1 VRSPLDRLLRPA
13 TIAFVG
19 LSDNSYFCRTVR
31 PTLDGDAEIFMVNP
45 RYDTVMGQPTLPS
58 LADIGRPV
66 DAVLSCMSAE
76 RTTELVEETVGLDV
90 GGVVLIA
97 NGFAEIGGAGEA
109 LQARLAAAARAA
121 GVAAIGPNGLGF
133 VNVPH
138 RVSLTIASHHKRRPG
153 GMSIVSHSGAM
164 LSGAAM
170 AAWSYPDSG
179 LNVLVSAG
187 NEAVTDL
194 ADYVDHFVTDPET
207 TAIGLILEKIRRPAE
222 FFAAV
227 DRATAA
233 GKPVVVLKLAR
244 TEQSRQ
250 MAASHT
256 GALTGD
262 AWVYDAAL
270 RQAGVALAYDVEE
283 LIDRLALFD
292 QLPPERWT
300 SVSALG
306 VVTRTGGFASLCAD
320 LAAAEG
326 VPIAPLEDYKPWLA
340 ERVPGVTVPNPLDA
354 ASFGAAT
361 WAEIIDKYV
370 TDPDL
375 DAIFMI
381 QPTSDEDVVYRDGV
395 ALSPVLDYAEAAA
408 RVAKPCVIAN
418 CSGVPGDWIEGYL
431 NGTLVRGRGLRP
443 SLRGL
448 ATMGAF
454 VRHRA
459 ALTPVAV
466 AGPPLPRPST
476 EPAGLMLPFGAT
488 MELLA
493 GQGIP
498 VAPYYLVGPD
508 ADAGRVR
515 PPFAG
520 PYAVK
525 LADVAHRTEHDA
537 VRLRVGADGLAD
549 AIAELRFI
557 ADRDELAASVAIQP
571 MLEVSG
577 EALLGI
583 QGESELGPLVV
594 LGLGGVFVEVL
605 NRVSGRMAPFT
616 TEVARELIEE
626 FADLKVM
633 HGFRGRPG
641 WDLDALAGILVAA
654 GQLAARG
661 REWIATLDINP
672 LIYGPDGFHAVDAL
686 LLLRLAGQLAGDLP
700 SHVLQVRPGV
710 EHVAVRP
717 HHDDVAVMAVQPGQ
731 HTLGVRRGELA
742 GDRHERAHPVPPP
755 VGWSGSDER
764 GGAGQDRETGADH
777 VVQASA
783 GSRGLHK

>member
-1 VRSPLDRLLRPA
+1 MSMLLGLTLGKNEGRGMIEADSPGAGPAGTQAARSPLARLLCPS

-19 LSDNSYFCRTVR
+19 LSDNSHFCRTVR
-31 PTLDGDAEIFMVNP
+31 PTFDGEAEIFMVNP
-45 RYDTVMGQPTLPS
+45 RYDTVLGRPTVPS
-58 LADIGRPV
+58 LTDLGQPV

-76 RTTELVEETVGLDV
+76 RTTELIEEAAGLDV

-97 NGFAEIGGAGEA
+97 NGFAEIGGEGEA
-109 LQARLAAAARAA
+109 LQARLTAAARAA

-133 VNVPH
+133 INVPH

-194 ADYVDHFVTDPET
+194 ADYVDYFVTDPET
-207 TAIGLILEKIRRPAE
+207 TAIGLILEKIRRPEE

-227 DRATAA
+227 GRATEA

-244 TEQSRQ
+244 TERSQQ

-326 VPIAPLEDYKPWLA
+326 VPIASLENYKPWLA

-361 WAEIIDKYV
+361 WTEIIRKYV
-370 TDPDL
+370 TDPGL

-381 QPTSDEDVVYRDGV
+381 QPTSDEDISYRDGV
-395 ALSPVLDYAEAAA
+395 ALSPVIDYAEAAA
-408 RVAKPCVIAN
+408 QVAKPCVIAN

-431 NGTLVRGRGLRP
+431 HGALVRGRGLRP

-459 ALTPVAV
+459 ARRVPAV
-466 AGPPLPRPST
+466 AGPPLPRPGA
-476 EPAGLMLPFGAT
+476 EPVRQPEGLMLPFAAT
-488 MELLA
+488 MALLA
-493 GQGIP
+493 EHGIP
-498 VAPYYLVGPD
+498 VAPYHLAGPE
-508 ADAGRVR
+508 ADAAQVQ

-537 VRLRVGADGLAD
+537 VRLRVGADGLA
-549 AIAELRFI
+549 AAVAELRAI
-557 ADRDELAASVAIQP
+557 AARDHLAASVAIQP

-594 LGLGGVFVEVL
+594 LGLGGIFVEVL
-605 NRVSGRMAPFT
+605 NRVGGRMAPFT

-672 LIYGPDGFHAVDAL
+672 LVYGPGGFGAVDAL
-686 LLLRLAGQLAGDLP
+686 LLLLRDP
-700 SHVLQVRPGV
+700 
-710 EHVAVRP
+710 
-717 HHDDVAVMAVQPGQ
+717 
-731 HTLGVRRGELA
+731 RG
-742 GDRHERAHPVPPP
+742 
-755 VGWSGSDER
+755 
-764 GGAGQDRETGADH
+764 
-777 VVQASA
+777 
-783 GSRGLHK
+783 

>member
-1 VRSPLDRLLRPA
+1 MIEADSPGAGTAGEHAARSPLARLLCPSS
-13 TIAFVG
+13 IAFVG
-19 LSDNSYFCRTVR
+19 LTDNSYFCRTVQ
-31 PTLDGDAEIFMVNP
+31 PTFDSAAEIFMVNP
-45 RYDTVMGQPTLPS
+45 RYDTVLGRPTVPS
-58 LADIGRPV
+58 LTAIGRPV
-66 DAVLSCMSAE
+66 DAILSCMSAD
-76 RTTELVEETVGLDV
+76 RTTELIEETAGLDV

-97 NGFAEIGGAGEA
+97 NGFAEIGGEGEA
-109 LQARLAAAARAA
+109 LQARLTAAARAA

-153 GMSIVSHSGAM
+153 GISIVSHSGAM

-194 ADYVDHFVTDPET
+194 ADYVDYFVTDPET
-207 TAIGLILEKIRRPAE
+207 KAIGLILEKIRRPAE

-233 GKPVVVLKLAR
+233 GKPIVALKLAR
-244 TEQSRQ
+244 TEQSQQ

-292 QLPPERWT
+292 QLPPQRWT

-306 VVTRTGGFASLCAD
+306 VVTRTGGFASLCTD

-326 VPIAPLEDYKPWLA
+326 VPIAPLENYKPWLA

-354 ASFGAAT
+354 GSFGAAT
-361 WAEIIDKYV
+361 WAEIIHKYV
-370 TDPDL
+370 TDPGL

-395 ALSPVLDYAEAAA
+395 AMSPVVDYAAAA
-408 RVAKPCVIAN
+408 GQVSKPCVIAN

-431 NGTLVRGRGLRP
+431 DGVLVRGRGLRP

-459 ALTPVAV
+459 AGRARAP
-466 AGPPLPRPST
+466 AGPALARPAS
-476 EPAGLMLPFGAT
+476 EPVRQPEGLMLPFAAT
-488 MELLA
+488 MTLLSEH
-493 GQGIP
+493 GIP
-498 VAPYYLVGPD
+498 VAPYHLVGPE
-508 ADAGRVR
+508 ADAAQVR

-520 PYAVK
+520 PYVVK

-537 VRLRVGADGLAD
+537 VRLGVHAVGLAAAVAGLR
-549 AIAELRFI
+549 AIA
-557 ADRDELAASVAIQP
+557 ARDNLAASVAIQP
-571 MLEVSG
+571 MLEVRG

-616 TEVARELIEE
+616 AEVARDLIEE

-641 WDLDALAGILVAA
+641 WELDALAGLLVAA

-672 LIYGPDGFHAVDAL
+672 LISGPDGFHAVDAL
-686 LLLRLAGQLAGDLP
+686 LLLRDP
-700 SHVLQVRPGV
+700 PG
-710 EHVAVRP
+710 R
-717 HHDDVAVMAVQPGQ
+717 
-731 HTLGVRRGELA
+731 
-742 GDRHERAHPVPPP
+742 
-755 VGWSGSDER
+755 S
-764 GGAGQDRETGADH
+764 
-777 VVQASA
+777 
-783 GSRGLHK
+783 

>member
-1 VRSPLDRLLRPA
+1 MIEADSPEAGPAFPRAARSPLARLLCPS

-19 LSDNSYFCRTVR
+19 LSDNSHFCRTVR
-31 PTLDGDAEIFMVNP
+31 PTFDGDAEIFMVNP
-45 RYDTVMGQPTLPS
+45 RHDTVLSRPTVPS
-58 LADIGRPV
+58 LTDLGRPV

-76 RTTELVEETVGLDV
+76 RTTELIEEAAGLDV

-97 NGFAEIGGAGEA
+97 NGFAEIGGEGEA
-109 LQARLAAAARAA
+109 LQARLTAAARAA

-133 VNVPH
+133 INVPH

-194 ADYVDHFVTDPET
+194 ADYVDYFVTDQET
-207 TAIGLILEKIRRPAE
+207 KAIGLILEKIRRPEE

-233 GKPVVVLKLAR
+233 GKPIVVLKLAR
-244 TEQSRQ
+244 TEQSQQ

-320 LAAAEG
+320 LAVAEG
-326 VPIAPLEDYKPWLA
+326 VPIAPLENYKPWLA

-361 WAEIIDKYV
+361 WTEIIRKYV
-370 TDPDL
+370 TDPGL

-381 QPTSDEDVVYRDGV
+381 QPTSDEDVVWRDGV
-395 ALSPVLDYAEAAA
+395 PLSPVVDYAAAA
-408 RVAKPCVIAN
+408 AQVAKPCVIAN

-431 NGTLVRGRGLRP
+431 HGALVRGRGLRP

-459 ALTPVAV
+459 AQRVPAV
-466 AGPPLPRPST
+466 AGPPVARPAT
-476 EPAGLMLPFGAT
+476 APVAQPEGLMLPFGAT
-488 MELLA
+488 MALLA
-493 GQGIP
+493 EHGIP
-498 VAPYYLVGPD
+498 VAPYHLVGPE
-508 ADAGRVR
+508 ADAGQVR

-537 VRLRVGADGLAD
+537 VRLRVGPDGLA
-549 AIAELRFI
+549 AAVAELRLI
-557 ADRDELAASVAIQP
+557 AARDQLAASVAIQP

-583 QGESELGPLVV
+583 QGDSELGPLVV

-605 NRVSGRMAPFT
+605 NRVGGRMAPFT
-616 TEVARELIEE
+616 AEVAGDLIEE

-672 LIYGPDGFHAVDAL
+672 LIYGPDGFGAVDAL
-686 LLLRLAGQLAGDLP
+686 LLLRDP
-700 SHVLQVRPGV
+700 
-710 EHVAVRP
+710 
-717 HHDDVAVMAVQPGQ
+717 
-731 HTLGVRRGELA
+731 RG
-742 GDRHERAHPVPPP
+742 
-755 VGWSGSDER
+755 
-764 GGAGQDRETGADH
+764 
-777 VVQASA
+777 
-783 GSRGLHK
+783 

>member
-1 VRSPLDRLLRPA
+1 
-13 TIAFVG
+13 
-19 LSDNSYFCRTVR
+19 
-31 PTLDGDAEIFMVNP
+31 
-45 RYDTVMGQPTLPS
+45 
-58 LADIGRPV
+58 
-66 DAVLSCMSAE
+66 
-76 RTTELVEETVGLDV
+76 
-90 GGVVLIA
+90 
-97 NGFAEIGGAGEA
+97 
-109 LQARLAAAARAA
+109 
-121 GVAAIGPNGLGF
+121 
-133 VNVPH
+133 
-138 RVSLTIASHHKRRPG
+138 
-153 GMSIVSHSGAM
+153 VSHSGAM

-194 ADYVDHFVTDPET
+194 ADYVGYFVTDPET
-207 TAIGLILEKIRRPAE
+207 RAIGLILEKIRRPEE

-227 DRATAA
+227 SRATEA
-233 GKPVVVLKLAR
+233 GKPIVALKLAR

-270 RQAGVALAYDVEE
+270 RQAGVGLAHDVEE

-292 QLPPERWT
+292 QLPPHRWT
-300 SVSALG
+300 SVSSLG

-320 LAAAEG
+320 LAVAEG
-326 VPIAPLEDYKPWLA
+326 VPIAPLENYKPWLA

-361 WAEIIDKYV
+361 WPEIIGKYV
-370 TDPDL
+370 SDPGL
-375 DAIFMI
+375 DAILMI
-381 QPTSDEDVVYRDGV
+381 QPTSDEDVVYQDGV
-395 ALSPVLDYAEAAA
+395 ARSPVVEYAEAAGQ
-408 RVAKPCVIAN
+408 VSKPCVIAN

-431 NGTLVRGRGLRP
+431 RGGALVRGRGLRP

-459 ALTPVAV
+459 ARRAAAV
-466 AGPPLPRPST
+466 AGPPIARPAAAPVRQP
-476 EPAGLMLPFGAT
+476 EGLMLPFAAT
-488 MELLA
+488 MALLA
-493 GQGIP
+493 GHGIP
-498 VAPYYLVGPD
+498 VAPYHLAGPE
-508 ADAGRVR
+508 ADAAQLQ

-537 VRLRVGADGLAD
+537 VRLGVGADGLAE
-549 AIAELRFI
+549 AVAGLRCIA
-557 ADRDELAASVAIQP
+557 ARDHLAASVAIQP
-571 MLEVSG
+571 MLDASG
-577 EALLGI
+577 EALLGV

-594 LGLGGVFVEVL
+594 FGLGGIFAEVL
-605 NRVSGRMAPFT
+605 NRVGGRMAPFT
-616 TEVARELIEE
+616 AEVARDLIEE

-661 REWIATLDINP
+661 REWIAALDINP
-672 LIYGPDGFHAVDAL
+672 LIYGPAGFHAVDAL
-686 LLLRLAGQLAGDLP
+686 LL
-700 SHVLQVRPGV
+700 
-710 EHVAVRP
+710 
-717 HHDDVAVMAVQPGQ
+717 VQDP
-731 HTLGVRRGELA
+731 RR
-742 GDRHERAHPVPPP
+742 
-755 VGWSGSDER
+755 
-764 GGAGQDRETGADH
+764 
-777 VVQASA
+777 
-783 GSRGLHK
+783 

>member
-1 VRSPLDRLLRPA
+1 MTHLSTLVGFTWGEEDGSGMIEADSPGAGPAFPQAARSPLARLLCPS

-19 LSDNSYFCRTVR
+19 LSDNSHFCRTVR
-31 PTLDGDAEIFMVNP
+31 PTFDGDAEIFMVNP
-45 RYDTVMGQPTLPS
+45 RYDTVLDRPTVPS
-58 LADIGRPV
+58 LTDLGRPV

-76 RTTELVEETVGLDV
+76 RTTELIEEAAGLDV

-97 NGFAEIGGAGEA
+97 NGFAEIGGEGEA
-109 LQARLAAAARAA
+109 LQARLTAAARAA

-133 VNVPH
+133 INVPH

-194 ADYVDHFVTDPET
+194 ADYVDYFVTDPET
-207 TAIGLILEKIRRPAE
+207 KAIGLILEKIRRPEE

-227 DRATAA
+227 NRATAA
-233 GKPVVVLKLAR
+233 GKPIVVLKLAR
-244 TEQSRQ
+244 TEQSQQ

-320 LAAAEG
+320 LAVAEG
-326 VPIAPLEDYKPWLA
+326 VPIAPLENYQPWLA

-361 WAEIIDKYV
+361 WTEIIRKYV
-370 TDPDL
+370 TDPGL

-381 QPTSDEDVVYRDGV
+381 QPTSDEDISYRDGV

-431 NGTLVRGRGLRP
+431 HGALVRGRGLRP

-459 ALTPVAV
+459 AQRVPAV
-466 AGPPLPRPST
+466 AGPPVARPAT
-476 EPAGLMLPFGAT
+476 APVAQPEGLMLPFGAT
-488 MELLA
+488 MALLA
-493 GQGIP
+493 EHGIP
-498 VAPYYLVGPD
+498 VAPYHLAGPE
-508 ADAGRVR
+508 ADAGLVR
-515 PPFAG
+515 PPFGG

-537 VRLRVGADGLAD
+537 VRLEVGADGLA
-549 AIAELRFI
+549 AAVAELRAI
-557 ADRDELAASVAIQP
+557 AARDNLAASVAIQP
-571 MLEVSG
+571 MLQARG

-605 NRVSGRMAPFT
+605 NRVGGRMAPFT
-616 TEVARELIEE
+616 AEVAGELIEE

-672 LIYGPDGFHAVDAL
+672 LIYGPDGFGAVDAL
-686 LLLRLAGQLAGDLP
+686 LLLRDP
-700 SHVLQVRPGV
+700 
-710 EHVAVRP
+710 
-717 HHDDVAVMAVQPGQ
+717 
-731 HTLGVRRGELA
+731 RG
-742 GDRHERAHPVPPP
+742 
-755 VGWSGSDER
+755 
-764 GGAGQDRETGADH
+764 
-777 VVQASA
+777 
-783 GSRGLHK
+783 

>member
-1 VRSPLDRLLRPA
+1 MIGADATGTGPGTGGGRAGTSRLGRLLRPS

-19 LSDNSYFCRTVR
+19 LSDNSHFCRTIK
-31 PTLDGDAEIFMVNP
+31 PTFDGEAEIFMVNP
-45 RYDTVMGQPTLPS
+45 RYDTVMGRPTVPS
-58 LADIGRPV
+58 LGELGRPV

-76 RTTELVEETVGLDV
+76 RTTELVEETAGLDV

-97 NGFAEIGGAGEA
+97 NGFAEIGGEGEA
-109 LQARLAAAARAA
+109 LQARLTTAARAA

-133 VNVPH
+133 INVPH
-138 RVSLTIASHHKRRPG
+138 QVSLTIASHHKRRPG
-153 GMSIVSHSGAM
+153 GISIVSHSGAM

-170 AAWSYPDSG
+170 AAWSYPDCG

-194 ADYVDHFVTDPET
+194 ADYVDYFVTDPET
-207 TAIGLILEKIRRPAE
+207 TAIGLILEKIRRPGA

-244 TEQSRQ
+244 TEQSRR

-320 LAAAEG
+320 LAEAEG
-326 VPIAPLEDYKPWLA
+326 VPIAPLEEYKPWLA

-361 WAEIIDKYV
+361 WAEIIRKYV
-370 TDPDL
+370 TDPGL

-381 QPTSDEDVVYRDGV
+381 QPTSDEDISYRDGV

-408 RVAKPCVIAN
+408 QVAKPCVIAN
-418 CSGVPGDWIEGYL
+418 CSGVPGDWVEGYL
-431 NGTLVRGRGLRP
+431 RGALVRGRGLRP

-459 ALTPVAV
+459 ARRVPAT
-466 AGPPLPRPST
+466 AGPPLPRPG
-476 EPAGLMLPFGAT
+476 AGPVCQPGDAPVRQPGDAPVRPPGAGPVCQPEGQMLPFGAT
-488 MELLA
+488 MALLA
-493 GQGIP
+493 EHGIP
-498 VAPYYLVGPD
+498 VAPYHLVGPE
-508 ADAGRVR
+508 ADAAQVR

-537 VRLRVGADGLAD
+537 VRLRVGAGGLAGAVSELR
-549 AIAELRFI
+549 AIA
-557 ADRDELAASVAIQP
+557 ARDNLAASVAVQP
-571 MLEVSG
+571 MLEASG

-594 LGLGGVFVEVL
+594 LGPGGIFVEVL
-605 NRVSGRMAPFT
+605 NRVGGRMAPFT
-616 TEVARELIEE
+616 AEVAAELIEE

-641 WDLDALAGILVAA
+641 WDLDALAAILVAA

-672 LIYGPDGFHAVDAL
+672 LIYGPDGSHAVGAL
-686 LLLRLAGQLAGDLP
+686 LPRELRAEGM
-700 SHVLQVRPGV
+700 SRP
-710 EHVAVRP
+710 AT
-717 HHDDVAVMAVQPGQ
+717 A
-731 HTLGVRRGELA
+731 
-742 GDRHERAHPVPPP
+742 
-755 VGWSGSDER
+755 
-764 GGAGQDRETGADH
+764 
-777 VVQASA
+777 ASA
-783 GSRGLHK
+783 SPAAMIANPAV

>member
-1 VRSPLDRLLRPA
+1 MIEADAPEAGPAFPRAARSPLARLLCPS

-19 LSDNSYFCRTVR
+19 LSDNSHFCRTVR
-31 PTLDGDAEIFMVNP
+31 PTFDGDAEIFMVNP
-45 RYDTVMGQPTLPS
+45 RYDTVLGRPTVPS
-58 LADIGRPV
+58 LTDLGRPV

-76 RTTELVEETVGLDV
+76 RTTELIEEAAGLDV

-97 NGFAEIGGAGEA
+97 NGFAEIGGEGEA
-109 LQARLAAAARAA
+109 LQARLTAAARVA

-133 VNVPH
+133 INVPH

-194 ADYVDHFVTDPET
+194 ADYVDYFVTDPET
-207 TAIGLILEKIRRPAE
+207 KAIGLILEKIRRPEE

-227 DRATAA
+227 DRATDA
-233 GKPVVVLKLAR
+233 GKPIVVLKLAR
-244 TEQSRQ
+244 TEQSQQ

-320 LAAAEG
+320 LAVAEG
-326 VPIAPLEDYKPWLA
+326 VPIAPLENYKPWLA

-361 WAEIIDKYV
+361 WTEIIHKYV
-370 TDPDL
+370 TDPSL

-381 QPTSDEDVVYRDGV
+381 QPTSDEDISYRDGV

-408 RVAKPCVIAN
+408 QVAKPCVIAN

-431 NGTLVRGRGLRP
+431 QGALVRGRGLRP

-459 ALTPVAV
+459 AQRVPAI
-466 AGPPLPRPST
+466 AGPPLPRPGA
-476 EPAGLMLPFGAT
+476 EPVRQREGLMLPFAAT
-488 MELLA
+488 MTLLA
-493 GQGIP
+493 EHGIP
-498 VAPYYLVGPD
+498 VAPYHLVGPE
-508 ADAGRVR
+508 ADATRVQ
-515 PPFAG
+515 PPFGG
-520 PYAVK
+520 PYVVK

-537 VRLRVGADGLAD
+537 VRLRVEADRLA
-549 AIAELRFI
+549 AAVAELRAI
-557 ADRDELAASVAIQP
+557 AARDHLAASVAIQP
-571 MLEVSG
+571 MIQASG

-605 NRVSGRMAPFT
+605 NRVGGRMAPFT
-616 TEVARELIEE
+616 AEVARELIEE

-672 LIYGPDGFHAVDAL
+672 LIYGPDGFGAVDAL
-686 LLLRLAGQLAGDLP
+686 LLLRDP
-700 SHVLQVRPGV
+700 Y
-710 EHVAVRP
+710 
-717 HHDDVAVMAVQPGQ
+717 
-731 HTLGVRRGELA
+731 T
-742 GDRHERAHPVPPP
+742 
-755 VGWSGSDER
+755 SG
-764 GGAGQDRETGADH
+764 
-777 VVQASA
+777 
-783 GSRGLHK
+783 

>member
-1 VRSPLDRLLRPA
+1 MAAGPAVLGRGLMRPGQQGGRSPLARLLCPS

-19 LSDNSYFCRTVR
+19 LSDNSHFCRTIQ
-31 PTLDGDAEIFMVNP
+31 PTFASDAEIFMVNP
-45 RYDTVMGQPTLPS
+45 RYDTVLGRPTVPS
-58 LADIGRPV
+58 LTELGRPV

-76 RTTELVEETVGLDV
+76 RTTELLEEAAGLDV

-97 NGFAEIGGAGEA
+97 NGFAEIGGDGKA
-109 LQARLAAAARAA
+109 LQARLRAAAQAA

-133 VNVPH
+133 INVPY

-153 GMSIVSHSGAM
+153 GISIVSHSGAM

-170 AAWSYPDSG
+170 AAWRYPDSG

-194 ADYVDHFVTDPET
+194 ADYVDYFVTDPDT
-207 TAIGLILEKIRRPAE
+207 RAIGLILEKIRRPEE

-227 DRATAA
+227 ARATAA
-233 GKPVVVLKLAR
+233 GKPIVALKLAR
-244 TEQSRQ
+244 TEQSQQ

-300 SVSALG
+300 SVSSVG
-306 VVTRTGGFASLCAD
+306 VVARTGGFASLCAD
-320 LAAAEG
+320 LAVAEG
-326 VPIAPLEDYKPWLA
+326 VPLAPLENYGPWLA

-354 ASFGAAT
+354 GSFGAAT
-361 WAEIIDKYV
+361 WPEIIRKYV

-381 QPTSDEDVVYRDGV
+381 QPTSDEDVVYKDGV
-395 ALSPVLDYAEAAA
+395 AMSPVVDYAEAASQ
-408 RVAKPCVIAN
+408 VAKPCVIAN
-418 CSGVPGDWIEGYL
+418 CSGVPGDWIEGHL
-431 NGTLVRGRGLRP
+431 QGALVRGRGLRP

-459 ALTPVAV
+459 AGRAPAV
-466 AGPPLPRPST
+466 AGPPISRPGA
-476 EPAGLMLPFGAT
+476 EGLMLSFGAT
-488 MELLA
+488 MTLLA
-493 GQGIP
+493 EHGIP
-498 VAPYYLVGPD
+498 VAPYHLAGPE
-508 ADAGRVR
+508 AGPAQVQ
-515 PPFAG
+515 PPFPG
-520 PYAVK
+520 PYVVK

-537 VRLRVGADGLAD
+537 VRLRVEADGLAE
-549 AIAELRFI
+549 AVAELRAI
-557 ADRDELAASVAIQP
+557 AARDNLAAPVAIQP
-571 MLEVSG
+571 MIEASG
-577 EALLGI
+577 ESLLGI

-594 LGLGGVFVEVL
+594 LGLGGIFVEVL
-605 NRVSGRMAPFT
+605 NRVGGRMAPFGMD
-616 TEVARELIEE
+616 VARELIEE

-641 WDLDALAGILVAA
+641 WDLDALGGILVAA

-672 LIYGPDGFHAVDAL
+672 LIYGPDGYHAVDAL
-686 LLLRLAGQLAGDLP
+686 LVLRDP
-700 SHVLQVRPGV
+700 
-710 EHVAVRP
+710 E
-717 HHDDVAVMAVQPGQ
+717 
-731 HTLGVRRGELA
+731 E
-742 GDRHERAHPVPPP
+742 
-755 VGWSGSDER
+755 
-764 GGAGQDRETGADH
+764 
-777 VVQASA
+777 
-783 GSRGLHK
+783 

>member
-1 VRSPLDRLLRPA
+1 MRPSMTEARSPLARLLCPS

-19 LSDNSYFCRTVR
+19 LSDNSHFCRTIQ
-31 PTLDGDAEIFMVNP
+31 PTFASDAEIFMVNP
-45 RYDTVMGQPTLPS
+45 RYDTVLGRPTVPS
-58 LADIGRPV
+58 LTELGRPV

-76 RTTELVEETVGLDV
+76 RTTELVEEAAGLDV
-90 GGVVLIA
+90 GGIVLIA

-109 LQARLAAAARAA
+109 LQARLRAAALTA
-121 GVAAIGPNGLGF
+121 GVAAMGPNGLGF

-153 GMSIVSHSGAM
+153 GISIVSHSGAM

-194 ADYVDHFVTDPET
+194 ADYVDYFVTDPDT

-233 GKPVVVLKLAR
+233 GKPIVALKLAR
-244 TEQSRQ
+244 TEQAQQ

-292 QLPPERWT
+292 QLPPQRWT
-300 SVSALG
+300 AVSSLG
-306 VVTRTGGFASLCAD
+306 VVARTGGFASLCAD

-326 VPIAPLEDYKPWLA
+326 VPLAPLENYKPWLA

-354 ASFGAAT
+354 GSFGAAT
-361 WAEIIDKYV
+361 WPEIIHKYV
-370 TDPDL
+370 ADPDL

-395 ALSPVLDYAEAAA
+395 AVSPVVDYAEAAA
-408 RVAKPCVIAN
+408 QVAKPCVIAN
-418 CSGVPGDWIEGYL
+418 CSGVPGDWIEGHL
-431 NGTLVRGRGLRP
+431 RGALVRGRGLRP

-459 ALTPVAV
+459 AQRAPAV
-466 AGPPLPRPST
+466 AGAPIPRPGGAPVRQP
-476 EPAGLMLPFGAT
+476 EGLMLPFGAT
-488 MELLA
+488 MTLLA
-493 GQGIP
+493 EHGIP
-498 VAPYYLVGPD
+498 VAPYHLAEAEAAGP
-508 ADAGRVR
+508 GQLQ
-515 PPFAG
+515 PPFPG
-520 PYAVK
+520 PYVVK

-537 VRLRVGADGLAD
+537 VRLRVEADGLAAAVAEMR
-549 AIAELRFI
+549 AIA
-557 ADRDELAASVAIQP
+557 ARDNLAPAVVIQP
-571 MLEVSG
+571 MLGARG

-594 LGLGGVFVEVL
+594 LGLGGIFVEVL
-605 NRVSGRMAPFT
+605 NRVGGRMAPFDT
-616 TEVARELIEE
+616 AAARELIEE

-672 LIYGPDGFHAVDAL
+672 LSYGPDGFHAVDAL
-686 LLLRLAGQLAGDLP
+686 LLLREPRALEVTWRRVAGM
-700 SHVLQVRPGV
+700 SRP
-710 EHVAVRP
+710 
-717 HHDDVAVMAVQPGQ
+717 
-731 HTLGVRRGELA
+731 
-742 GDRHERAHPVPPP
+742 
-755 VGWSGSDER
+755 
-764 GGAGQDRETGADH
+764 
-777 VVQASA
+777 ASA
-783 GSRGLHK
+783 ASTSPAAMMANPVV

>member
-1 VRSPLDRLLRPA
+1 MIEAEAPGAGTAGQQAARSPLARLLRPS

-19 LSDNSYFCRTVR
+19 LSDNSHFCWTVR
-31 PTLDGDAEIFMVNP
+31 PTLDGEAEIFMVNP
-45 RYDTVMGQPTLPS
+45 RHETVLGRPTVSS
-58 LADIGRPV
+58 LTDLGRPV

-76 RTTELVEETVGLDV
+76 RTTELLEEMAGLDV

-97 NGFAEIGGAGEA
+97 NGFAEIGSEGEA
-109 LQARLAAAARAA
+109 LQARLTAAARAA

-153 GMSIVSHSGAM
+153 GISIVSHSGAM

-194 ADYVDHFVTDPET
+194 ADYVDYFVTDPET
-207 TAIGLILEKIRRPAE
+207 RAIGLILEKIRRPEE

-227 DRATAA
+227 DRATDA
-233 GKPVVVLKLAR
+233 GKPIVVLKLAR
-244 TEQSRQ
+244 TERSQQ

-292 QLPPERWT
+292 QLPPQRWT
-300 SVSALG
+300 SVSSLG

-320 LAAAEG
+320 LAVAEG
-326 VPIAPLEDYKPWLA
+326 VPIAPLENYRPWLA

-361 WAEIIDKYV
+361 WTEIIGKYV
-370 TDPDL
+370 TDPGL

-381 QPTSDEDVVYRDGV
+381 QPTSDEDISYRDGV

-408 RVAKPCVIAN
+408 QVAKPCVIAN

-431 NGTLVRGRGLRP
+431 QGALVRGRGLRP

-459 ALTPVAV
+459 ARRAPAV
-466 AGPPLPRPST
+466 AGPPLPRPGV
-476 EPAGLMLPFGAT
+476 EPVGQPAGLMLPFADT
-488 MELLA
+488 MTLLA
-493 GQGIP
+493 EHGIP
-498 VAPYYLVGPD
+498 VAPYHLVGPE
-508 ADAGRVR
+508 ADATRVQ
-515 PPFAG
+515 PPFGG
-520 PYAVK
+520 PYVVK

-537 VRLRVGADGLAD
+537 VRLRVEADGLAAAVAGLR
-549 AIAELRFI
+549 AIA
-557 ADRDELAASVAIQP
+557 ARDGLAASVAIQP
-571 MLEVSG
+571 MLEVGG

-594 LGLGGVFVEVL
+594 LGLGGIFVEVL
-605 NRVSGRMAPFT
+605 NRVGGRMAP
-616 TEVARELIEE
+616 R
-626 FADLKVM
+626 
-633 HGFRGRPG
+633 
-641 WDLDALAGILVAA
+641 
-654 GQLAARG
+654 
-661 REWIATLDINP
+661 
-672 LIYGPDGFHAVDAL
+672 
-686 LLLRLAGQLAGDLP
+686 
-700 SHVLQVRPGV
+700 
-710 EHVAVRP
+710 
-717 HHDDVAVMAVQPGQ
+717 
-731 HTLGVRRGELA
+731 
-742 GDRHERAHPVPPP
+742 
-755 VGWSGSDER
+755 
-764 GGAGQDRETGADH
+764 
-777 VVQASA
+777 
-783 GSRGLHK
+783 

>member
-1 VRSPLDRLLRPA
+1 MIEADVPGAATAGEQAARSPLARLLRPS

-19 LSDNSYFCRTVR
+19 LSDNSHFCRTVR
-31 PTLDGDAEIFMVNP
+31 PTFDGDAEIFMVNP
-45 RYDTVMGQPTLPS
+45 RHDTVLGRPTVPS
-58 LADIGRPV
+58 LTDLGRPV

-76 RTTELVEETVGLDV
+76 RTTELIEETAGLDV

-97 NGFAEIGGAGEA
+97 NGFAEVGGEGEA
-109 LQARLAAAARAA
+109 LQARLTAAARAA

-133 VNVPH
+133 INVPH

-194 ADYVDHFVTDPET
+194 ADYVDYFVTDPET
-207 TAIGLILEKIRRPAE
+207 KAIGLILEKIRRPEE

-227 DRATAA
+227 DRATDA
-233 GKPVVVLKLAR
+233 GKPIVVLKLAR
-244 TEQSRQ
+244 TEQSQQ

-292 QLPPERWT
+292 QLPPHRWT

-320 LAAAEG
+320 LAVAEG
-326 VPIAPLEDYKPWLA
+326 VPIAPLENYKPWLA

-361 WAEIIDKYV
+361 WTEIIHKYV
-370 TDPDL
+370 ADPGL

-381 QPTSDEDVVYRDGV
+381 QPTSDEDISYRDGV

-408 RVAKPCVIAN
+408 QVAKPCVIAN
-418 CSGVPGDWIEGYL
+418 CSGVPGDWIERYL
-431 NGTLVRGRGLRP
+431 RGAVVRGRGLRP

-459 ALTPVAV
+459 AQRIPAV
-466 AGPPLPRPST
+466 ARPPLPRPGA
-476 EPAGLMLPFGAT
+476 EPVRQREGLMLPFAAT
-488 MELLA
+488 MNLLA
-493 GQGIP
+493 EHGIP
-498 VAPYYLVGPD
+498 VAPYHLVGPE
-508 ADAGRVR
+508 ADAAWVQ
-515 PPFAG
+515 PPFGG
-520 PYAVK
+520 PYVVK

-537 VRLRVGADGLAD
+537 VRLRVEADRLA
-549 AIAELRFI
+549 AAVAELRAI
-557 ADRDELAASVAIQP
+557 AARDHLAASVAIQP
-571 MLEVSG
+571 MLQASG

-605 NRVSGRMAPFT
+605 NRVGGRMAPFT

-654 GQLAARG
+654 GQLAACG

-672 LIYGPDGFHAVDAL
+672 LIYGPDGFGAVDAL
-686 LLLRLAGQLAGDLP
+686 LLLRDP
-700 SHVLQVRPGV
+700 C
-710 EHVAVRP
+710 
-717 HHDDVAVMAVQPGQ
+717 
-731 HTLGVRRGELA
+731 T
-742 GDRHERAHPVPPP
+742 
-755 VGWSGSDER
+755 SG
-764 GGAGQDRETGADH
+764 
-777 VVQASA
+777 
-783 GSRGLHK
+783 

>member
-1 VRSPLDRLLRPA
+1 MIEADSPGAGPAFPQAARSPLARLLCPS

-19 LSDNSYFCRTVR
+19 LSDNSHFCRTVR
-31 PTLDGDAEIFMVNP
+31 PTFDGDAEIFMVNP
-45 RYDTVMGQPTLPS
+45 RYETVLGRPTVPS
-58 LADIGRPV
+58 LTDLGRPV

-76 RTTELVEETVGLDV
+76 RTTELIEEAAGLDV

-97 NGFAEIGGAGEA
+97 NGFAEIGGEGEA
-109 LQARLAAAARAA
+109 LQARLTAAARAA

-133 VNVPH
+133 INVPH

-194 ADYVDHFVTDPET
+194 ADYVDYFVTDPET
-207 TAIGLILEKIRRPAE
+207 KAIGLILEKIRRPEE

-227 DRATAA
+227 NRATEA
-233 GKPVVVLKLAR
+233 GKPIVVLKLAR
-244 TEQSRQ
+244 TEQSQQ

-320 LAAAEG
+320 LAVAEG
-326 VPIAPLEDYKPWLA
+326 VPIAPLENYKPWLA
-340 ERVPGVTVPNPLDA
+340 ERVPGVTVANPLDA

-361 WAEIIDKYV
+361 WTEIIRKYV
-370 TDPDL
+370 TDPGL

-381 QPTSDEDVVYRDGV
+381 QPTSDEDISYRDGV
-395 ALSPVLDYAEAAA
+395 ALSPVVDYAAAA
-408 RVAKPCVIAN
+408 AQVAKPCVIAN

-431 NGTLVRGRGLRP
+431 HGALVRGRGLRP

-459 ALTPVAV
+459 ARRVPAV
-466 AGPPLPRPST
+466 AGPPVARPAT
-476 EPAGLMLPFGAT
+476 APVAQPEGLMLPFGAT
-488 MELLA
+488 MALLA
-493 GQGIP
+493 EHGIP
-498 VAPYYLVGPD
+498 VAPYHLAGPE
-508 ADAGRVR
+508 ADAGLVR
-515 PPFAG
+515 PPFGG

-537 VRLRVGADGLAD
+537 VRLEVGADGLA
-549 AIAELRFI
+549 AAVAELRAI
-557 ADRDELAASVAIQP
+557 AARDNLAASVAIQP
-571 MLEVSG
+571 MLQARG

-583 QGESELGPLVV
+583 QGDSELGPLVV
-594 LGLGGVFVEVL
+594 LGLGGIFVEVL
-605 NRVSGRMAPFT
+605 NRVGGRMAPFT
-616 TEVARELIEE
+616 AEVAGELIEE

-672 LIYGPDGFHAVDAL
+672 LIYGPDGFGAVDAL
-686 LLLRLAGQLAGDLP
+686 LLLRDP
-700 SHVLQVRPGV
+700 
-710 EHVAVRP
+710 
-717 HHDDVAVMAVQPGQ
+717 
-731 HTLGVRRGELA
+731 RG
-742 GDRHERAHPVPPP
+742 
-755 VGWSGSDER
+755 
-764 GGAGQDRETGADH
+764 
-777 VVQASA
+777 
-783 GSRGLHK
+783 

>member
-1 VRSPLDRLLRPA
+1 MIEADAPGAQVEGPQAARSPLARLLRPS

-19 LSDNSYFCRTVR
+19 LSDNSHFCRTVR
-31 PTLDGDAEIFMVNP
+31 PTFDGDAEIFMVNP
-45 RYDTVMGQPTLPS
+45 RHDTVLGRPTVPS
-58 LADIGRPV
+58 LTDLGRPV

-76 RTTELVEETVGLDV
+76 RTTELIEETAGLDV

-97 NGFAEIGGAGEA
+97 NGFAEVGGEGEA
-109 LQARLAAAARAA
+109 LQARLTAAARAA

-133 VNVPH
+133 INVPH

-170 AAWSYPDSG
+170 AAWSYPDCG

-194 ADYVDHFVTDPET
+194 ADYVDYFVTDPET
-207 TAIGLILEKIRRPAE
+207 KAIGLILEKIRRPEE

-227 DRATAA
+227 DRATDA
-233 GKPVVVLKLAR
+233 GKPIVVLKLAR
-244 TEQSRQ
+244 TEQSQQ

-292 QLPPERWT
+292 QLPPQRWT

-320 LAAAEG
+320 LAVAEG
-326 VPIAPLEDYKPWLA
+326 VPIAPLENYKPWLA

-361 WAEIIDKYV
+361 WTEIIHKYV
-370 TDPDL
+370 TDPGL

-381 QPTSDEDVVYRDGV
+381 QPTSDEDISYRDGV

-408 RVAKPCVIAN
+408 QVAKPCVIAN

-431 NGTLVRGRGLRP
+431 QGALVRGRGLRP

-459 ALTPVAV
+459 AQRAPAV
-466 AGPPLPRPST
+466 AGPPLPRPGA
-476 EPAGLMLPFGAT
+476 EPVRQREGLMLPFADT
-488 MELLA
+488 MTLLA
-493 GQGIP
+493 EHGIP
-498 VAPYYLVGPD
+498 VAPYHLVGPE
-508 ADAGRVR
+508 ADATRVQ
-515 PPFAG
+515 PPFGG
-520 PYAVK
+520 PYVVK

-537 VRLRVGADGLAD
+537 VRLRIEADGLA
-549 AIAELRFI
+549 AAVAELRAI
-557 ADRDELAASVAIQP
+557 AARDHLAASVAIQP
-571 MLEVSG
+571 MLQASG

-605 NRVSGRMAPFT
+605 NRVGGRMAPFT

-654 GQLAARG
+654 AQLAARG

-672 LIYGPDGFHAVDAL
+672 LVYGPDGFGAVDAL
-686 LLLRLAGQLAGDLP
+686 LLLRDP
-700 SHVLQVRPGV
+700 
-710 EHVAVRP
+710 
-717 HHDDVAVMAVQPGQ
+717 
-731 HTLGVRRGELA
+731 
-742 GDRHERAHPVPPP
+742 RA
-755 VGWSGSDER
+755 SG
-764 GGAGQDRETGADH
+764 
-777 VVQASA
+777 
-783 GSRGLHK
+783 

>member
-1 VRSPLDRLLRPA
+1 MTHLSTLLGFTWGEEDGSGMIEADSPGAGPAFPQAARSPLARLLCPS

-19 LSDNSYFCRTVR
+19 LSDNSHFCRTVR
-31 PTLDGDAEIFMVNP
+31 PTFDGDAEIFMVNP
-45 RYDTVMGQPTLPS
+45 RYDTVLDRPTVPS
-58 LADIGRPV
+58 LTDLGRPV

-76 RTTELVEETVGLDV
+76 RTTELIEEAAGLDV

-97 NGFAEIGGAGEA
+97 NGFAEIGGEGEA
-109 LQARLAAAARAA
+109 LQARLTAAARAA

-133 VNVPH
+133 INVPH

-153 GMSIVSHSGAM
+153 GISIVSHSGAM

-194 ADYVDHFVTDPET
+194 ADYVDYFVTDPET
-207 TAIGLILEKIRRPAE
+207 KAIGLILEKIRRPEE

-227 DRATAA
+227 NRATAA
-233 GKPVVVLKLAR
+233 GKPIVVLKLAR
-244 TEQSRQ
+244 TEQSQQ

-320 LAAAEG
+320 LAVAEG
-326 VPIAPLEDYKPWLA
+326 VPIAPLENYKPWLA
-340 ERVPGVTVPNPLDA
+340 ERVPGVTVANPLDA

-361 WAEIIDKYV
+361 WTEIIRKYV
-370 TDPDL
+370 TDPRL

-381 QPTSDEDVVYRDGV
+381 QPTSDEDISYRDGV

-431 NGTLVRGRGLRP
+431 HGALVRGRGLRP

-459 ALTPVAV
+459 AQRVPAV
-466 AGPPLPRPST
+466 AGPPVARPAT
-476 EPAGLMLPFGAT
+476 APVAQPEGLMLPFGAT
-488 MELLA
+488 MALLA
-493 GQGIP
+493 EHGIP
-498 VAPYYLVGPD
+498 VAPYHLAGPE
-508 ADAGRVR
+508 ADAGLVR
-515 PPFAG
+515 PPFGG

-537 VRLRVGADGLAD
+537 VRLEVGADGLA
-549 AIAELRFI
+549 AAVAELRAI
-557 ADRDELAASVAIQP
+557 AARDNLAASVAIQP
-571 MLEVSG
+571 MLQARG

-605 NRVSGRMAPFT
+605 NRVGGRMAPFT
-616 TEVARELIEE
+616 AEVAGELIEE

-672 LIYGPDGFHAVDAL
+672 LIYGPDGFGAVDAL
-686 LLLRLAGQLAGDLP
+686 LLLRDP
-700 SHVLQVRPGV
+700 
-710 EHVAVRP
+710 
-717 HHDDVAVMAVQPGQ
+717 
-731 HTLGVRRGELA
+731 RG
-742 GDRHERAHPVPPP
+742 
-755 VGWSGSDER
+755 
-764 GGAGQDRETGADH
+764 
-777 VVQASA
+777 
-783 GSRGLHK
+783 

>member
-1 VRSPLDRLLRPA
+1 MIEADAKSEADSSDAGEAGQHAARSPLARLLCPS

-19 LSDNSYFCRTVR
+19 LSENSYFCRTVQ
-31 PTLDGDAEIFMVNP
+31 PTFDSDAEIFMVNP
-45 RYDTVMGQPTLPS
+45 RYDTVLGRPTVPS
-58 LADIGRPV
+58 LTDIGRPV
-66 DAVLSCMSAE
+66 DAILSCMSAD
-76 RTTELVEETVGLDV
+76 RTTELIEETAGLDV

-97 NGFAEIGGAGEA
+97 NGFAEIGGEGEA
-109 LQARLAAAARAA
+109 LQARLTAAARAA

-133 VNVPH
+133 VNVPR

-194 ADYVDHFVTDPET
+194 ADYVDYFVTDPDT
-207 TAIGLILEKIRRPAE
+207 RAIGLILEKIRRPEE

-233 GKPVVVLKLAR
+233 GKPIVALKLAR
-244 TEQSRQ
+244 TERSQQ

-262 AWVYDAAL
+262 AWVYDVAL
-270 RQAGVALAYDVEE
+270 RQAGVALAYDIEE

-292 QLPPERWT
+292 QLPPQRWT
-300 SVSALG
+300 SVSSLG

-326 VPIAPLEDYKPWLA
+326 VPIAPLENYQPWLA

-354 ASFGAAT
+354 GSFGAAT
-361 WAEIIDKYV
+361 WTEIIHKYV

-395 ALSPVLDYAEAAA
+395 AMSPVVDYAAAA
-408 RVAKPCVIAN
+408 EQVSKPCVIAN
-418 CSGVPGDWIEGYL
+418 CSGVPGDWIEEHLHGA
-431 NGTLVRGRGLRP
+431 LVRGRGLRP

-459 ALTPVAV
+459 ARRAPTL
-466 AGPPLPRPST
+466 AGPPLARPES
-476 EPAGLMLPFGAT
+476 EPVRQPEGPMLPFAAT
-488 MELLA
+488 MTLLA
-493 GQGIP
+493 GHGIP
-498 VAPYYLVGPD
+498 VAPYHLVGPE
-508 ADAGRVR
+508 ADPARVQ

-537 VRLRVGADGLAD
+537 VRLRVEASGLA
-549 AIAELRFI
+549 AAVAGLR
-557 ADRDELAASVAIQP
+557 AVAARDNLAASVAIQP
-571 MLEVSG
+571 MLEASG

-583 QGESELGPLVV
+583 RGESELGPLVV
-594 LGLGGVFVEVL
+594 LGLGGIFVEVL
-605 NRVSGRMAPFT
+605 NRAAGRMAPFT
-616 TEVARELIEE
+616 TEVARDLIEE

-641 WDLDALAGILVAA
+641 WDLDALAGICVAA
-654 GQLAARG
+654 GQLAVRG
-661 REWIATLDINP
+661 REWIATLDVNP
-672 LIYGPDGFHAVDAL
+672 LIYGPAGFGAVDAL
-686 LLLRLAGQLAGDLP
+686 LLLRDP
-700 SHVLQVRPGV
+700 PG
-710 EHVAVRP
+710 R
-717 HHDDVAVMAVQPGQ
+717 
-731 HTLGVRRGELA
+731 
-742 GDRHERAHPVPPP
+742 
-755 VGWSGSDER
+755 S
-764 GGAGQDRETGADH
+764 
-777 VVQASA
+777 
-783 GSRGLHK
+783 

>member
-1 VRSPLDRLLRPA
+1 MVEADVRGAADPAGAGTAGQQVGRSPLARLLCPS

-19 LSDNSYFCRTVR
+19 LSDTSHFARTVK
-31 PTLDGDAEIFMVNP
+31 PTLDGEAEIFMVNP
-45 RYDTVMGQPTLPS
+45 RHETVLGRPTVPS
-58 LADIGRPV
+58 LTSLGRPV

-76 RTTELVEETVGLDV
+76 RTTELIEEAADLDV

-97 NGFAEIGGAGEA
+97 NGFAEIGGEGEA
-109 LQARLAAAARAA
+109 LQARLTAAARAA

-138 RVSLTIASHHKRRPG
+138 RISLTIASHHKRRPG
-153 GMSIVSHSGAM
+153 GISIVSHSGAM

-170 AAWSYPDSG
+170 AAWSYPDCG

-194 ADYVDHFVTDPET
+194 ADYVDYFVTDPET
-207 TAIGLILEKIRRPAE
+207 KAIGLILEKIRRPGE

-227 DRATAA
+227 DRATEA

-244 TEQSRQ
+244 TEQSQQ

-262 AWVYDAAL
+262 AWVYDVAL

-292 QLPPERWT
+292 QLPPQRWT
-300 SVSALG
+300 SVSSLG

-320 LAAAEG
+320 LAVAEG
-326 VPIAPLEDYKPWLA
+326 VPIAPLEKYQPWLA

-361 WAEIIDKYV
+361 WSEIIGKYV
-370 TDPDL
+370 ADPDL

-381 QPTSDEDVVYRDGV
+381 QPTSDEDVVWRDGV
-395 ALSPVLDYAEAAA
+395 ALSPVTDYAEAASQ
-408 RVAKPCVIAN
+408 VAKPCVIAN
-418 CSGVPGDWIEGYL
+418 CSGVPGDWIEGSL
-431 NGTLVRGRGLRP
+431 RGALVRGRGLRP
-443 SLRGL
+443 SLQGL

-454 VRHRA
+454 VRHRGSQRA
-459 ALTPVAV
+459 PTV
-466 AGPPLPRPST
+466 AGPPIPRPSG
-476 EPAGLMLPFGAT
+476 EPVWQAEGPMLPFADT
-488 MELLA
+488 MALLA
-493 GQGIP
+493 SHGIP
-498 VAPYYLVGPD
+498 VAPYHLVGPG
-508 ADAGRVR
+508 ADAAEVR
-515 PPFAG
+515 PPFGG
-520 PYAVK
+520 PYVVK

-537 VRLRVGADGLAD
+537 VRLRVEAGGLAEAVAGLR
-549 AIAELRFI
+549 AIA
-557 ADRDELAASVAIQP
+557 ARDGLAASVAIQP
-571 MLEVSG
+571 MLEAGG

-605 NRVSGRMAPFT
+605 NRVRGRMAPFG
-616 TEVARELIEE
+616 TEVAGELIEE

-641 WDLDALAGILVAA
+641 WDLGALADILVAA

-661 REWIATLDINP
+661 RDWIATLDINP
-672 LIYGPDGFHAVDAL
+672 LIYGPGGFGAVDAL
-686 LLLRLAGQLAGDLP
+686 LLLRG
-700 SHVLQVRPGV
+700 
-710 EHVAVRP
+710 
-717 HHDDVAVMAVQPGQ
+717 
-731 HTLGVRRGELA
+731 
-742 GDRHERAHPVPPP
+742 
-755 VGWSGSDER
+755 
-764 GGAGQDRETGADH
+764 
-777 VVQASA
+777 
-783 GSRGLHK
+783 

>member
-1 VRSPLDRLLRPA
+1 MIEAEAPSAGTAGQQAARSPLARLLCPS

-19 LSDNSYFCRTVR
+19 LSDNSHFCRTVR
-31 PTLDGDAEIFMVNP
+31 PTFDGNAEIFMVNP
-45 RYDTVMGQPTLPS
+45 RHDTVLGRPTVPS
-58 LADIGRPV
+58 LTDLGRPV
-66 DAVLSCMSAE
+66 NAVLSCMSAE
-76 RTTELVEETVGLDV
+76 RTTELIEETAGLDV

-97 NGFAEIGGAGEA
+97 NGFAEVGGEGEV
-109 LQARLAAAARAA
+109 LQARLTAAARAA

-133 VNVPH
+133 INVPH

-194 ADYVDHFVTDPET
+194 ANYVDYFVTDPET
-207 TAIGLILEKIRRPAE
+207 KAIGLILEKIRRPEE

-233 GKPVVVLKLAR
+233 GKPIAVLKLAR
-244 TEQSRQ
+244 TEQSQQ

-292 QLPPERWT
+292 QLPPQRWT

-320 LAAAEG
+320 LAVAEG
-326 VPIAPLEDYKPWLA
+326 VPIAPLENYKPWLA

-361 WAEIIDKYV
+361 WTEIIHKYV
-370 TDPDL
+370 TDPGL

-381 QPTSDEDVVYRDGV
+381 QPTSDEDISYRDGV
-395 ALSPVLDYAEAAA
+395 ALSPVVDYAEAAA
-408 RVAKPCVIAN
+408 QVAKPCVIAN

-431 NGTLVRGRGLRP
+431 QGTLVRGRGLRP

-454 VRHRA
+454 VRYRA
-459 ALTPVAV
+459 ARRAPAV
-466 AGPPLPRPST
+466 AGPPVDRPASAPIRQP
-476 EPAGLMLPFGAT
+476 EGLMLPFDAT
-488 MELLA
+488 MALLA
-493 GQGIP
+493 EHGIP
-498 VAPYYLVGPD
+498 VAPYHLVGPE

-520 PYAVK
+520 PYVVK

-537 VRLRVGADGLAD
+537 VRLRVGADGLA
-549 AIAELRFI
+549 AAVAELRGI
-557 ADRDELAASVAIQP
+557 AARDHLAASVAIQP
-571 MLEVSG
+571 MLQASG

-605 NRVSGRMAPFT
+605 NRVGGRMAPFT

-672 LIYGPDGFHAVDAL
+672 LIYGPDGFGAVDAL
-686 LLLRLAGQLAGDLP
+686 LLLRDP
-700 SHVLQVRPGV
+700 
-710 EHVAVRP
+710 
-717 HHDDVAVMAVQPGQ
+717 
-731 HTLGVRRGELA
+731 RG
-742 GDRHERAHPVPPP
+742 
-755 VGWSGSDER
+755 
-764 GGAGQDRETGADH
+764 
-777 VVQASA
+777 
-783 GSRGLHK
+783 

>member
-1 VRSPLDRLLRPA
+1 MIEADSPGAGPAFPQAARSPLARLLCPS

-19 LSDNSYFCRTVR
+19 LSDNSHFCRTVR

-45 RYDTVMGQPTLPS
+45 RYETVLGRPTVPS
-58 LADIGRPV
+58 LTDLGRPV

-76 RTTELVEETVGLDV
+76 RTTELIEEAAGLDV

-97 NGFAEIGGAGEA
+97 NGFAEIGGEGEA
-109 LQARLAAAARAA
+109 LQARLTAAARAA

-133 VNVPH
+133 INVPH

-170 AAWSYPDSG
+170 AAWSYPDGG

-194 ADYVDHFVTDPET
+194 ADYVDYFVTDPET
-207 TAIGLILEKIRRPAE
+207 KAIGLILEKIRRPEE

-227 DRATAA
+227 NRATEA
-233 GKPVVVLKLAR
+233 GKPIVVLKLAR
-244 TEQSRQ
+244 TEQSQQ

-320 LAAAEG
+320 LAVAEG
-326 VPIAPLEDYKPWLA
+326 VPIAPLENYKPWLA
-340 ERVPGVTVPNPLDA
+340 ERVPGVTVANPLDA

-361 WAEIIDKYV
+361 WTEIIRKYV
-370 TDPDL
+370 TDPGL

-381 QPTSDEDVVYRDGV
+381 QPTSDEDISYRDGV

-408 RVAKPCVIAN
+408 QVAKPCVIAN

-431 NGTLVRGRGLRP
+431 HGALVRGRGLRP

-459 ALTPVAV
+459 ARRVPAV
-466 AGPPLPRPST
+466 AGPPVARPAT
-476 EPAGLMLPFGAT
+476 APVAQPEGLMLPFGAT
-488 MELLA
+488 MALLA
-493 GQGIP
+493 EHGIP
-498 VAPYYLVGPD
+498 VAPYHLAGPE
-508 ADAGRVR
+508 ADAGLVR
-515 PPFAG
+515 PPFGG

-537 VRLRVGADGLAD
+537 VRLEVGADGLA
-549 AIAELRFI
+549 AAVAELRAI
-557 ADRDELAASVAIQP
+557 AARDNLAASVAIQP
-571 MLEVSG
+571 MLQAHG

-605 NRVSGRMAPFT
+605 NRVGGRMAPFT
-616 TEVARELIEE
+616 AEVAGELIEE

-672 LIYGPDGFHAVDAL
+672 LIYGPDGFGAVDAL
-686 LLLRLAGQLAGDLP
+686 LLLRDP
-700 SHVLQVRPGV
+700 
-710 EHVAVRP
+710 
-717 HHDDVAVMAVQPGQ
+717 
-731 HTLGVRRGELA
+731 RG
-742 GDRHERAHPVPPP
+742 
-755 VGWSGSDER
+755 
-764 GGAGQDRETGADH
+764 
-777 VVQASA
+777 
-783 GSRGLHK
+783 

>member
-1 VRSPLDRLLRPA
+1 MTQMSMLLGLTLGKNEGRGMIEADSPGAGPAGTQAARSPLARLLCPS

-19 LSDNSYFCRTVR
+19 LSDNSHFCRTVR
-31 PTLDGDAEIFMVNP
+31 PTFDGEAEIFMVNP
-45 RYDTVMGQPTLPS
+45 RYDTVLGRPTVPS
-58 LADIGRPV
+58 LTDLGQPV

-76 RTTELVEETVGLDV
+76 RTTELIEEAAGLDV

-97 NGFAEIGGAGEA
+97 NGFAEIGGEGEA
-109 LQARLAAAARAA
+109 LQARLTAAARAA

-133 VNVPH
+133 INVPH

-194 ADYVDHFVTDPET
+194 ADYVDYFVTDPET
-207 TAIGLILEKIRRPAE
+207 TAIGLILEKIRRPEE

-227 DRATAA
+227 GRATEA

-244 TEQSRQ
+244 TERSQQ

-326 VPIAPLEDYKPWLA
+326 VPIASLENYKPWLA

-361 WAEIIDKYV
+361 WTEIIRKYV
-370 TDPDL
+370 TDPGL

-381 QPTSDEDVVYRDGV
+381 QPTSDEDISYRDGV
-395 ALSPVLDYAEAAA
+395 ALSPVIDYAEAAA
-408 RVAKPCVIAN
+408 QVAKPCVIAN

-431 NGTLVRGRGLRP
+431 HGALVRGRGLRP

-459 ALTPVAV
+459 ARRVPAV
-466 AGPPLPRPST
+466 AGPPLPRPGA
-476 EPAGLMLPFGAT
+476 EPVRQPEGLMLPFAAT
-488 MELLA
+488 MALLA
-493 GQGIP
+493 EHGIP
-498 VAPYYLVGPD
+498 VAPYHLAGPE
-508 ADAGRVR
+508 ADAAQVQ

-537 VRLRVGADGLAD
+537 VRLRVGADGLA
-549 AIAELRFI
+549 AAVAELRAI
-557 ADRDELAASVAIQP
+557 AARDHLAASVAIQP

-594 LGLGGVFVEVL
+594 LGLGGIFVEVL
-605 NRVSGRMAPFT
+605 NRVGGRMAPFT

-672 LIYGPDGFHAVDAL
+672 LIYGPDGFGAVDAL
-686 LLLRLAGQLAGDLP
+686 LLLRDP
-700 SHVLQVRPGV
+700 
-710 EHVAVRP
+710 
-717 HHDDVAVMAVQPGQ
+717 
-731 HTLGVRRGELA
+731 RG
-742 GDRHERAHPVPPP
+742 
-755 VGWSGSDER
+755 
-764 GGAGQDRETGADH
+764 
-777 VVQASA
+777 
-783 GSRGLHK
+783 